1 MKVGVVQPKRVL
13 EFGTIET
20 IIGCMKAGM
29 GIAVM
34 VKSILKDHE
43 QSLIMNDLPEKYSK
57 VLTYFIMRKDVLFSA
72 ALQRFVE
79 MIKEKI
85 M

>member
-1 MKVGVVQPKRVL
+1 
-13 EFGTIET
+13 
-20 IIGCMKAGM
+20 M
-29 GIAVM
+29 GITVM

-43 QSLIMNDLPEKYSK
+43 QSLTMNDLPEKYSK